1 MKKIDKIYKLLL
13 KKGYSSINLEEKE
26 DIIFLSGELSSWD
39 EIVDIGLMVSKTKL
53 YSHVVNNI
61 KLIGHKPNIYIPSIN
76 DLSLDNKKVD
86 VLVIGGGVIGASILR
101 ELSKY
106 NLSALLVEKGEDL
119 ALQASSRN
127 DGCIHVGVDL
137 HKGSEK
143 LKHLIR
149 SKEIIKDL
157 CKEIDVEYH
166 EDGQTVCFKSNL
178 LRPIIRLFF
187 TIRCKQNHIK
197 DWRLLS
203 RKKLLK
209 MEPNLS
215 DEVKFGVFFPHAGSI
230 CPYNFTIGLAE
241 SAVINGAEVSFNT
254 YVSDI
259 VVEDHIIKKVITN
272 RGTIYPKIVVNAAGV
287 FSDDIAD
294 LAGDKFFSIHPRKG
308 TDVLMDKSV
317 RSQLSKSGIQIY
329 SIKKAKKKSHSKGG
343 GIIPTVDD
351 NTLVGPN
358 AIEIPEKEDYT
369 TSNEIVSQLF
379 EKHAKTVPNLRKSDT
394 ITYFSGVRAPTYE
407 EDFIV
412 HAGKWTKNI
421 VHAAGIQSPGLTA
434 APSIG
439 EEVARIVNT
448 KLNIGKKANFN
459 PIRKGIVQTRKLS
472 IEERDKLIKSNPKY
486 GHIICRCEEISEGEI
501 IDAINSVIRPSTLD
515 GIKRRVRAGMG
526 RCQGGFCQ
534 PNVAS
539 LFAKENNIKLEDV
552 HKKGEDTLIYRDSK
566 E

>member
-1 MKKIDKIYKLLL
+1 
-13 KKGYSSINLEEKE
+13 
-26 DIIFLSGELSSWD
+26 
-39 EIVDIGLMVSKTKL
+39 
-53 YSHVVNNI
+53 
-61 KLIGHKPNIYIPSIN
+61 
-76 DLSLDNKKVD
+76 
-86 VLVIGGGVIGASILR
+86 
-101 ELSKY
+101 
-106 NLSALLVEKGEDL
+106 
-119 ALQASSRN
+119 
-127 DGCIHVGVDL
+127 
-137 HKGSEK
+137 
-143 LKHLIR
+143 
-149 SKEIIKDL
+149 
-157 CKEIDVEYH
+157 
-166 EDGQTVCFKSNL
+166 
-178 LRPIIRLFF
+178 
-187 TIRCKQNHIK
+187 
-197 DWRLLS
+197 
-203 RKKLLK
+203 
-209 MEPNLS
+209 
-215 DEVKFGVFFPHAGSI
+215 
-230 CPYNFTIGLAE
+230 
-241 SAVINGAEVSFNT
+241 
-254 YVSDI
+254 
-259 VVEDHIIKKVITN
+259 
-272 RGTIYPKIVVNAAGV
+272 
-287 FSDDIAD
+287 
-294 LAGDKFFSIHPRKG
+294 
-308 TDVLMDKSV
+308 MDKSV

-358 AIEIPEKEDYT
+358 AIEIPDKEDYT

-394 ITYFSGVRAPTYE
+394 ITYFSGIRAPTYE

-412 HAGKWTKNI
+412 RAGKWTKNI

-434 APSIG
+434 TPSIG

-448 KLNIGKKANFN
+448 KLNVGKKANFN